1 MSGEAIS
8 SSILLIG
15 AAVGA
20 AFLVVAIL
28 PVIFSAGDTFGTV
41 SSTVDSKM
49 RTDFQII
56 NTYADDDP
64 DAVTIWIKNTG
75 SNRISL
81 YDIAQSTIF
90 LGTNDN
96 IEAYSYSSTEAD
108 PYTFRYTAIA
118 GQYLNIGSTL
128 EIIIN
133 TPPAIGANDVLYL
146 SLSLPNSIRR
156 TVTFGVTRYS

>member
-56 NTYADDDP
+56 NTYAVAGGPVD
-64 DAVTIWIKNTG
+64 VLVWLKNTG

-81 YDIAQSTIF
+81 YDVQQSTVF
-90 LGTNDN
+90 YGRNN
-96 IEAYSYSSTEAD
+96 QVEAYSYKSGGGVGFFDVDPSSG
-108 PYTFRYTAIA
+108 YW
-118 GQYLNIGSTL
+118 QIGGTL
-128 EIIIN
+128 EITVHDVTI
-133 TPPAIGANDVLYL
+133 ADGDVLYF
-146 SLSLPNSIRR
+146 SLSLPNSVRR
-156 TVTFGVTRYS
+156 TTTFGITKYS

>member
-56 NTYADDDP
+56 NTYAVAGTP
-64 DAVTIWIKNTG
+64 GSVTVWLKNTG

-81 YDIAQSTIF
+81 YDVQQSSVF
-90 LGTNDN
+90 FGANN
-96 IEAYSYSSTEAD
+96 EVAAYSYNSGGGATYFKTNPTSG
-108 PYTFRYTAIA
+108 YW
-118 GQYLNIGSTL
+118 QIGGTL
-128 EIIIN
+128 EITLDTVSIADGN
-133 TPPAIGANDVLYL
+133 VLYF
-146 SLSLPNSIRR
+146 SLSLPNSGRR
-156 TVTFGVTRYS
+156 STTFGITKYS